1 MIGSQEKVMR
11 VQHFVLELC
20 CPYCKKDNS
29 HYSNLQIEV
38 ISAAVCP
45 LCHALLTGVQLW
57 CYGQSGEVFSA
68 SSVNGEFYK
77 NYRVDTKYD
86 AFCDISAKF

>member
-38 ISAAVCP
+38 ISAAVVPPVSCP
-45 LCHALLTGVQLW
+45 PYRGSAMVLRPKWGGVL
-57 CYGQSGEVFSA
+57 SA
-68 SSVNGEFYK
+68 VRQGGILQK
-77 NYRVDTKYD
+77 V
-86 AFCDISAKF
+86 